1 MSKKISLNMKLEIGM
16 LLLFIFLTVI
26 FYILL
31 PKINLMYCFWLYES
45 FLHRIIVIMVIV
57 LIGYVIDV
65 NLRRKIYK
73 NLLCLLDEKLEVYT
87 YIDKVSQ
94 EYTVS
99 KKALYKDF
107 YANNLSVAYFEI
119 NEFEKAIFYL
129 NLINTKSKKG
139 YYRKDPVLYYYNYI
153 NVLLKSNKKEEAKEM
168 YNQKLNKNNLKLKN
182 VSKEMLELL
191 EANLY
196 EKDDQIFKC
205 VQTLLSQ
212 KISKRL
218 EMHCKFWLAEYN
230 EKNNNIEKAVEY
242 YKYVSENGQDLYLKK
257 LSDDKL
263 IELK

>member
-87 YIDKVSQ
+87 YIDKVSH

-107 YANNLSVAYFEI
+107 YANNLSVAYYEI

-129 NLINTKSKKG
+129 NLINTKSKKDIIE
-139 YYRKDPVLYYYNYI
+139 KIQFYI
-153 NVLLKSNKKEEAKEM
+153 ITIILTF
-168 YNQKLNKNNLKLKN
+168 Y
-182 VSKEMLELL
+182 
-191 EANLY
+191 
-196 EKDDQIFKC
+196 
-205 VQTLLSQ
+205 LSQ
-212 KISKRL
+212 IKKKKRKI
-218 EMHCKFWLAEYN
+218 CII
-230 EKNNNIEKAVEY
+230 KN
-242 YKYVSENGQDLYLKK
+242 
-257 LSDDKL
+257 
-263 IELK
+263 